1 MANVEANVEAKRDLE
16 QALLERLELW
26 GYETAAEPGPAAA
39 LACAAARAYVKRFC
53 GLSEA
58 EIEAEIKGEIKGE
71 IAGELRDVLL
81 NLAGVYYLRGHMN
94 DEAGSAA
101 AGVGTERSISSLRLG
116 DLAVGFADSGGG
128 SELKQRQEF
137 CDKIFRECREALT
150 SWRRLVF
157 L

>member
-26 GYETAAEPGPAAA
+26 GYETAAESGPAAA

-58 EIEAEIKGEIKGE
+58 EIEAEIKAG

>member
-1 MANVEANVEAKRDLE
+1 MANVEANVDAMRDLE

-26 GYETAAEPGPAAA
+26 GYETAAESGPAAA

-58 EIEAEIKGEIKGE
+58 EIQAEIKAG

-101 AGVGTERSISSLRLG
+101 VGVGTERSISSLRLG

-128 SELKQRQEF
+128 SGLKQRQEF